1 MKVKIIG
8 GFGGPAPGRRCT
20 SLLINDE
27 LLLDLGAASVG
38 MSEAEK
44 KSLKYIFL
52 SHVHLDHIKELPHLV
67 GDLMK
72 LGRKSVEVHC
82 NEFTEKALR
91 NHVFNNILYS
101 DITDTGSNLL
111 KFVETKSEVE
121 VTIGPYKII
130 PVSVNH
136 PCKAFGFIVKKG
148 GESIIF
154 TMDTGT
160 CPRLWEVAK
169 AQPEKLKAV
178 FFDLSFPNKLHQ
190 VALAS
195 GHHTSETIGEE
206 LKMMP
211 KDVPLF
217 STHVKPYYLEE
228 IRGELAALGNSR
240 ITLIDQDDLVFN
252 L

>member
-20 SLLINDE
+20 SLLVNDE

-38 MSEAEK
+38 MSDVEK
-44 KSLKYIFL
+44 KSLKHIFL
-52 SHVHLDHIKELPHLV
+52 SHVHLDHIKELPHLCN
-67 GDLMK
+67 DLLA
-72 LGRKSVEVHC
+72 LGRKSVEIYC
-82 NEFTEKALR
+82 NEFTERSLR
-91 NHVFNNILYS
+91 AHVFNNILYT
-101 DITDTGSNLL
+101 DITDTGTGVL
-111 KFVETKSEVE
+111 KFKETKSEE
-121 VTIGPYKII
+121 VVVAGDYTII

-136 PCKAFGFIVKKG
+136 PCKAFGFIVKKDK
-148 GESIIF
+148 ECIIF

-169 AQPEKLKAV
+169 LQKEELKGI

-195 GHHTSETIGEE
+195 GHHTSETIAEE

-211 KDVPLF
+211 EGVPLF
-217 STHVKPYYLEE
+217 STHVKPYYLDEV
-228 IRGELAALGNSR
+228 RGELESLKNSR
-240 ITLIDQDDLVFN
+240 IKLIDQDNLVFD

>member
-1 MKVKIIG
+1 MKVKIVG

-38 MSEAEK
+38 MTEAEK

-52 SHVHLDHIKELPHLV
+52 SHVHLDHIKELPHLCE
-67 GDLMK
+67 DLVA
-72 LGRKSVEVHC
+72 LGRKQVEVHC
-82 NEFTEKALR
+82 NEFTQKSLR
-91 NHVFNNILYS
+91 AHVFNNVLYS
-101 DITDTGSNLL
+101 DITDTGSALV
-111 KFVETKSEVE
+111 KFQTIESEVE
-121 VTIGPYKII
+121 AKVGDYTII

-136 PCKAFGFIVKKG
+136 PCKAFGFIVKKKS
-148 GESIIF
+148 EYIVF
-154 TMDTGT
+154 TMDTGS

-169 AQPEKLKAV
+169 AQKEKLKGV

-195 GHHTSETIGEE
+195 GHHTCETIREE
-206 LKMMP
+206 LEMMP
-211 KDVPLF
+211 KDVPLY

-228 IRGELAALGNSR
+228 IRGELTMLRNDR
-240 ITLIDQDDLVFN
+240 ITLVDSDDLVFN